1 MGEIEMGHYPL
12 MIIIDPKINCS
23 KRIVDDLVAE
33 ILTPFMIK
41 DCTTEEYNRIPLS
54 IKRQWKFDYCG
65 MGGRYEDCLILKNN
79 ERASFARAK
88 NIDFSGLWDDEMGIE
103 RPFITSAV
111 LTKTMKWCDCYNIN
125 GEIDGLIVDRLKL
138 LKWMHLRFEK
148 LGGESIQ
155 SNLLEVE
162 KKGNGFIIELTD
174 NDSISCKYLIGAD
187 GAHSSVR
194 RLVFGSAPDT
204 FMPVEQY
211 LIEGEGRRNEIV
223 LRYDQIYKGKYFWSF
238 PSSDKTKIGFPTG
251 SQSAPD
257 QYLEHHARE
266 IPVGKVSHLVS
277 GNAALIGDAAGLA
290 NAVTFGGLRTSF
302 QSATLLV
309 KAILDGNIDEYE
321 RGWSRLDLADPCFLD
336 TFHMIRSMNND
347 QLAALVEPL
356 RYGPNMTSIMTGLM
370 NVEGFQKFYRS
381 HVRKLSVGW

>member
-1 MGEIEMGHYPL
+1 MTTMEEYFAVIIGAGPAGSMAGLRFMMGDQASR
-12 MIIIDPKINCS
+12 IIIVE
-23 KRIVDDLVAE
+23 KREDKSYEKYHRMCAE
-33 ILTPFMIK
+33 GIRRDTFNMTGAPLDSCVKNVIRSVR
-41 DCTTEEYNRIPLS
+41 EEWP
-54 IKRQWKFDYCG
+54 
-65 MGGRYEDCLILKNN
+65 GGVTLE
-79 ERASFARAK
+79 A
-88 NIDFSGLWDDEMGIE
+88 
-103 RPFITSAV
+103 
-111 LTKTMKWCDCYNIN
+111 
-125 GEIDGLIVDRLKL
+125 EIDGLIVDRLNL
-138 LKWMHLRFEK
+138 LKWMQLRFEK

-155 SNLLEVE
+155 SNLLKVE
-162 KKGNGFIIELTD
+162 KKGNGFVIELTD
-174 NDSISCKYLIGAD
+174 NDPISCKYLIGAD

-194 RLVFGSAPDT
+194 RLVFGSSPDT

-223 LRYDQIYKGKYFWSF
+223 LRYDQTYKGKYFWSF

-302 QSATLLV
+302 QSATSLV
-309 KAILDGNIDEYE
+309 KAILDGNINEYE